1 MASDQ
6 PVAALAERNL
16 DHHFV
21 VGVAPMAVAVAVVVV
36 LVRTDLRSAGRWL
49 AWGLT
54 LRRKW
59 MMPHSSKR
67 LPKCCDCVA
76 EFSASLIPLH
86 VDGSH
91 SVIESGNRK
100 ESIL

>member
-6 PVAALAERNL
+6 PVAALAER
-16 DHHFV
+16 DFDRHFV
-21 VGVAPMAVAVAVVVV
+21 VGVAPMVVAVTVVVV

-49 AWGLT
+49 ARGLT

-59 MMPHSSKR
+59 MMPHPGKR
-67 LPKCCDCVA
+67 LPICCDFVA

-86 VDGSH
+86 VDGPDL
-91 SVIESGNRK
+91 VVELGNRRG
-100 ESIL
+100 SIL